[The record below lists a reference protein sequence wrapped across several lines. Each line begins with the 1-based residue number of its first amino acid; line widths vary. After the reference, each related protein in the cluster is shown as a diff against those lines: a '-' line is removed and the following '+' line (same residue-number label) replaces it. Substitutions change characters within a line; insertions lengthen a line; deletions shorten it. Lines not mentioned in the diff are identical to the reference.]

1 MRQTTAPAA
10 LINAARSGDARA
22 FEQLVAPYRG
32 ELQAHCY
39 RMLGSL
45 HDAEDA
51 VQDTLARAW
60 RTVGRLDE
68 RGFVRAWL
76 YKIATNRC
84 LTAIEQR
91 RRRELPSGVTPGT
104 PAAEISW
111 LEPYPDVSPET
122 HYLARENVELAFIAA
137 LQHLSAL
144 QRAVLILRDVLG
156 FSAAEVAEQLDTST
170 ASVNSALQ
178 RARQAIASTAPTQQ
192 TVLRDLGDAAVN
204 DIAAR
209 WIDAWQAGDVSTIVT
224 MLADDARYSMPP
236 LPVWY
241 RGKDEIRTFLLRDR
255 CKGAGGSCPPGPTA
269 RSRSAPTCGTTPLR
283 RAFPAV
289 STSSPCSTDA
299 WQRSSPSS
307 TPTSPDSGCPSASVR
322 RRVQNW
328 AIGALVAATRSSGVQ
343 RHSRPVARRTRNLIT
358 LSDQVLVS
366 VQRASIRHS
375 APLRLPHRSVGPG
388 AVSEHLLAVLGLRP
402 PRG

>member
-1 MRQTTAPAA
+1 MARLLSSSSRFSPLEPGPGRGFIATGNIRQMTAPAA

-60 RTVGRLDE
+60 RSVGRLDE

-91 RRRELPSGVTPGT
+91 RRRELPVGVTPGT

-122 HYLARENVELAFIAA
+122 RYLARESVELAFVAA
-137 LQHLSAL
+137 LQHLSAT
-144 QRAVLILRDVLG
+144 QRAALILRDVLG
-156 FSAAEVAEQLDTST
+156 FSAAEVAGQLDTST
-170 ASVNSALQ
+170 AAVNSALQ
-178 RARQAIASTAPTQQ
+178 RARQAIGSAAPTQQ

-209 WIDAWQAGDVSTIVT
+209 WAEAWQAGDVNTIVA

-236 LPVWY
+236 LPQWY
-241 RGKDEIRTFLLRDR
+241 QGKDKIRAFLLRD
-255 CKGAGGSCPPGPTA
+255 PL
-269 RSRSAPTCGTTPLR
+269 RSAMAVPAHQGQRPDRIRHLPL
-283 RAFPAV
+283 
-289 STSSPCSTDA
+289 
-299 WQRSSPSS
+299 
-307 TPTSPDSGCPSASVR
+307 GR
-322 RRVQNW
+322 RR
-328 AIGALVAATRSSGVQ
+328 RGV
-343 RHSRPVARRTRNLIT
+343 HSRRPRHPYVA
-358 LSDQVLVS
+358 
-366 VQRASIRHS
+366 
-375 APLRLPHRSVGPG
+375 
-388 AVSEHLLAVLGLRP
+388 
-402 PRG
+402 

>member
-1 MRQTTAPAA
+1 MTAPAA
-10 LINAARSGDARA
+10 LIDAARSGDARA

-51 VQDTLARAW
+51 VQDSLARAW
-60 RTVGRLDE
+60 RSVGRLDA

-91 RRRELPSGVTPGT
+91 RRRELPAGVTAGT

-122 HYLARENVELAFIAA
+122 HYLARETIELAYVAA
-137 LQHLSAL
+137 LQHLSAT
-144 QRAVLILRDVLG
+144 QRAALILRDVLG
-156 FSAAEVAEQLDTST
+156 FSAAEVAGQLETST
-170 ASVNSALQ
+170 AAVNSALQ
-178 RARQAIASTAPTQQ
+178 RARKAIGSAAPTQQ

-209 WIDAWQAGDVSTIVT
+209 WADAWQAGDVNTIIA

-236 LPVWY
+236 LPQWY
-241 RGKDEIRTFLLRDR
+241 QGKDEIRAFLLRDPLQSR
-255 CKGAGGSCPPGPTA
+255 WRFLPTTANGQIAFGTYRWDDAAGAYIPGGLDVLTLLDGRVSDIVAFLTA
-269 RSRSAPTCGTTPLR
+269 DLTRFGL
-283 RAFPAV
+283 PAH
-289 STSSPCSTDA
+289 
-299 WQRSSPSS
+299 
-307 TPTSPDSGCPSASVR
+307 VR
-322 RRVQNW
+322 
-328 AIGALVAATRSSGVQ
+328 
-343 RHSRPVARRTRNLIT
+343 P
-358 LSDQVLVS
+358 
-366 VQRASIRHS
+366 
-375 APLRLPHRSVGPG
+375 
-388 AVSEHLLAVLGLRP
+388 
-402 PRG
+402 